1 MKVNADSFVT
11 FLLRLAF
18 SLLTF
23 QPSNPVIV
31 KIIPP
36 KEESI
41 SDVLVGAL
49 GVTGVMVLI
58 ALVAAVVF
66 AGVLFWVRS
75 RN

>member
-1 MKVNADSFVT
+1 MVTDLLPFV
-11 FLLRLAF
+11 F

-23 QPSNPVIV
+23 QVPSNPVIV

-36 KEESI
+36 KEESL

-49 GVTGVMVLI
+49 GVTGVMVL
-58 ALVAAVVF
+58 VAVVASVVF

-75 RN
+75 RE

>member
-1 MKVNADSFVT
+1 
-11 FLLRLAF
+11 LL
-18 SLLTF
+18 F

-31 KIIPP
+31 RIIPP
-36 KEESI
+36 KEDSI

-49 GVTGVMVLI
+49 GVTGVMVVI

-75 RN
+75 RNSQ

>member
-1 MKVNADSFVT
+1 MGP
-11 FLLRLAF
+11 LLLSLAVYF
-18 SLLTF
+18 SAS
-23 QPSNPVIV
+23 QVPSNPVIV

-36 KEESI
+36 KEDSL

-75 RN
+75 RTKD

>member
-1 MKVNADSFVT
+1 VT
-11 FLLRLAF
+11 SNQQKEAL
-18 SLLTF
+18 SF

-36 KEESI
+36 KEDSI

-49 GVTGVMVLI
+49 GVTGVMVVI

-75 RN
+75 RE